1 MNDAIANMID
11 LLRRDG
17 QVVDPQAR
25 LVPLSGGVSSEIYL
39 VEDGSDKFVV
49 KRALPK
55 LKVKDS
61 WFADVNRNRN
71 EAAYLSYVA
80 SFRPQNVPRL
90 RYVNEDH
97 GYFCMEYLGEDCR
110 NWKQLMLDGQCDL
123 DVAAAAGDFLG
134 TVHAHSSQD
143 PVAAETFSNLHNFE
157 QLRIE
162 PYLLATARHHPALKN
177 VIEAEAERLRSQRE
191 VLTHGDFSP
200 KNILVGENG
209 IYVTDCEVAWYGDAA
224 FDVAFLLNHLFLKS
238 LVRPSQ
244 GDQLRIMVDQA
255 WDSYVSA
262 RFAERK
268 SAEKAGIE
276 KIIPRLLV
284 LLLLARVDGKS
295 PVEYLTAEQRGY
307 VRAFVTSRLS
317 SKQMTMSSLRAEWFG
332 ALQKV
337 HGIPER
343 KQAL

>member
-1 MNDAIANMID
+1 MSEIANFLD
-11 LLRRDG
+11 LLRRNG
-17 QVVDPQAR
+17 QVVDPEAR

-39 VEDGSDKFVV
+39 VEDGSDRFVV

-61 WFADVNRNRN
+61 WLADVNRNRH

-90 RYVNEDH
+90 RYVNVDR
-97 GYFCMEYLGEDCR
+97 GYFCMEYLGEGYR
-110 NWKQLMLDGQCDL
+110 NWKQLMLDGQCDSN
-123 DVAAAAGDFLG
+123 VAAAAGDFLG

-162 PYLLATARHHPALKN
+162 PYLLATVQHHPALKN

-200 KNILVGENG
+200 KNILVGKND
-209 IYVTDCEVAWYGDAA
+209 IYVIDCEVAWYGDAA

-244 GDQLRIMVDQA
+244 GNQWRTMTDQA
-255 WDSYVSA
+255 LDSYVSA
-262 RFAERK
+262 RFAERR
-268 SAEKAGIE
+268 SEEKAAIE
-276 KIIPRLLV
+276 TIIPRLLL

-295 PVEYLTAEQRGY
+295 PVEYLDPEQRGH
-307 VRAFVTSRLS
+307 VRAFAISRLS
-317 SKQMTMSSLRAEWFG
+317 SRQMTMSCLRADWFG
-332 ALQKV
+332 ALQAV
-337 HGIPER
+337 HGIPR
-343 KQAL
+343 GKQTL